1 MKIFILVNL
10 FYIIN
15 FLHASEVELKN
26 FNYPADYTAAP
37 LKLKS
42 KKIDE
47 NKYYQKVVLDYD
59 NVYRLKTF
67 KKDLAKTPRILK
79 QMVDFETK
87 LYTTSKI
94 KLSNRINRSLNKN

>member
-15 FLHASEVELKN
+15 FLHASEVELNN

-42 KKIDE
+42 KKIDV
-47 NKYYQKVVLDYD
+47 NKYYQKVVLDHD

-67 KKDLAKTPRILK
+67 KKDLAKTPSVLK
-79 QMVDFETK
+79 QMVDLETR
-87 LYTTSKI
+87 LYTIGKI
-94 KLSNRINRSLNKN
+94 KLTNRINRSLN